1 MASSPDFYAV
11 LGIKRGEGVAGIRR
25 AFRRLMARYHPDRAD
40 EEQTCRFQ
48 EVVEAYRVLSD
59 PSQRHRYDEVRRA
72 PRPPP
77 LLLFRDFH
85 APESEIREVSD
96 RWNRNFTEIGVPKA
110 ERLRPLDLDIIL
122 TADEGQRGTAVSI
135 AVPALRRCSTCAGS
149 GRDWLFPCLECAGQ
163 GIIEEE
169 RLLELQIP
177 QAIQSDRILEIPLSH
192 VGVHN
197 LYLRV
202 RLRVD

>member
-1 MASSPDFYAV
+1 MASSPDYYAV
-11 LGIKRGEGVAGIRR
+11 LGIKRGEGAAGIRR
-25 AFRRLMARYHPDRAD
+25 AFRRLVARYHPDCAD

-59 PSQRHRYDEVRRA
+59 PSQRHAYDEVGRA

-110 ERLRPLDLDIIL
+110 ERLRPLELDIIL
-122 TADEGQRGTAVSI
+122 TADEAQQGTAVSI
-135 AVPALRRCSTCAGS
+135 SVPALRRC
-149 GRDWLFPCLECAGQ
+149 
-163 GIIEEE
+163 
-169 RLLELQIP
+169 
-177 QAIQSDRILEIPLSH
+177 
-192 VGVHN
+192 
-197 LYLRV
+197 
-202 RLRVD
+202 